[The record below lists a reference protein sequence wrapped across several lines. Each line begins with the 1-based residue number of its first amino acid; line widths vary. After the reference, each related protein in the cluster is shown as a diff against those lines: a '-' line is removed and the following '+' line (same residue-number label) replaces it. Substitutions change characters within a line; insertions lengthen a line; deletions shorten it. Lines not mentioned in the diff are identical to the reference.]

1 LIRVDSAKVN
11 ITPPMAE
18 AKWFRLVGV
27 NIGNESELYPHGDQV
42 QTVEVW
48 TAPDTFADL
57 SNVTIN
63 AILTII
69 DTGLPDGTLYSDARR
84 LAGDRAQLPGE
95 ARGGVP
101 PDHQALGK
109 IRAAGARDLSSQGS
123 PQGRHRPA
131 RRCREEAVM
140 NCAFRKISNAHQTRK
155 RSARLL
161 FGALREKV
169 NAQGA
174 LLPFPLKAH
183 QTRKRRAR
191 GLEQRNR
198 PGFDTSTIVG
208 IIIMSGAARSC

>member
-1 LIRVDSAKVN
+1 
-11 ITPPMAE
+11 MAE

-69 DTGLPDGTLYSDARR
+69 DTGLPDGTLYSDAPNAKASAAWRVI
-84 LAGDRAQLPGE
+84 
-95 ARGGVP
+95 ARNCPAKSGVP

-208 IIIMSGAARSC
+208 IIIMSGAARSW

>member
-1 LIRVDSAKVN
+1 
-11 ITPPMAE
+11 
-18 AKWFRLVGV
+18 
-27 NIGNESELYPHGDQV
+27 
-42 QTVEVW
+42 
-48 TAPDTFADL
+48 
-57 SNVTIN
+57 
-63 AILTII
+63 
-69 DTGLPDGTLYSDARR
+69 
-84 LAGDRAQLPGE
+84 
-95 ARGGVP
+95 
-101 PDHQALGK
+101 
-109 IRAAGARDLSSQGS
+109 
-123 PQGRHRPA
+123 
-131 RRCREEAVM
+131 M

-208 IIIMSGAARSC
+208 IIIMSGAARSW